1 MQIRPGTSADEGAI
15 LEIYRQARAEP
26 PSEQRLS
33 TVAGKLAEE
42 IVVVADDAGVVGF
55 AVAEAA
61 WVRDETHRPGMHVSM
76 LFVAPARQRQ
86 GVGTALVEGLADV
99 GWGLG
104 FRTLSVWSGTPEFYE
119 AAGLQRTDETQVL
132 PDGRSATRLTAE
144 LEAPA
149 RQLVV
154 DGPGI
159 RLGQLLK
166 FAGIVDTG
174 GDAKVLLAA
183 GGVEVNG
190 EVDNR
195 RGRHLQDG
203 DEVRVDGLAVVVRL
217 PATVR

>member
-15 LEIYRQARAEP
+15 LEIYRHARAEP
-26 PSEQRLS
+26 PSAQRLS

-42 IVVVADDAGVVGF
+42 IVVVAEDAGVVGF

-61 WVRDETHRPGMHVSM
+61 WVRDETHPPGMHVSM

-119 AAGLQRTDETQVL
+119 AVGLRRTDETQLL

-174 GDAKVLLAA
+174 GDAKALLAA

-190 EVDNR
+190 EVETR
-195 RGRHLQDG
+195 RGRHLHDG
-203 DEVRVDGLAVVVRL
+203 DEVRAGGLAVVVRL

>member
-1 MQIRPGTSADEGAI
+1 MQIRPGTSADDGAI

-26 PSEQRLS
+26 PSKLRL
-33 TVAGKLAEE
+33 TRVAEKLAEE
-42 IVVVADDAGVVGF
+42 IVVVADDDGVVGF
-55 AVAEAA
+55 AVAEAT
-61 WVRDETHRPGMHVSM
+61 WVTDGTQRPGMHVSM

-86 GVGTALVEGLADV
+86 GVGTALLEGLADA

-104 FRTLSVWSGTPEFYE
+104 FRTLSVWSATPEFYE
-119 AAGLQRTDETQVL
+119 SAGLLRTDETQSL

-149 RQLVV
+149 RQLVL
-154 DGPGI
+154 DGPGV

-166 FAGIVDTG
+166 FAGMVDTG
-174 GDAKVLLAA
+174 AEAKVLLAA

-190 EVDNR
+190 EVDTR
-195 RGRHLQDG
+195 RGRQLQDG